1 MKELMD
7 EYSFYL
13 APNTVE
19 KEEKE
24 EKCDFRHHI
33 LNNIFS
39 KRISICA
46 RLMVRLNLNEQKEK
60 ALKVVVL

>member
-13 APNTVE
+13 APNTVK

-24 EKCDFRHHI
+24 EKCDFRDHI

-39 KRISICA
+39 KRKSIEA
-46 RLMVRLNLNEQKEK
+46 SLMVRLNLNE
-60 ALKVVVL
+60 